1 MKVVLECIVIYTMY
15 KTGEI
20 LGNTIPFLSMIP
32 SNIIGMILFLI
43 LLCTKIIKIEFV
55 EKTGNFLL
63 KNMSFFFIPLTVS
76 IMDKY
81 ELIKNDFIKIF
92 LILLISNACV
102 MFVTSKVTDS
112 IILKRQK
119 KENK

>member
-20 LGNTIPFLSMIP
+20 LGNTIPFFSMIP